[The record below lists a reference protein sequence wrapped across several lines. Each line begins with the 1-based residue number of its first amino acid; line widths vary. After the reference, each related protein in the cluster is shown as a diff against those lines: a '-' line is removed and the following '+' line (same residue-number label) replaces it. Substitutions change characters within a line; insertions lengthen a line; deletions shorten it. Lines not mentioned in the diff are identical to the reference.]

1 MVRVWDTCIIVG
13 NKGWGGRQDRGRKGK
28 DLLGRE
34 GRQGGE
40 RGGAIKRGYLGCAR
54 NLGTG
59 VRGGSVGNIRGGR
72 QVQQPCLGNAREDRG
87 GRGWGLGGGEG
98 GGGGRQMWI
107 LGCISIYTYNALH
120 HF

>member
-59 VRGGSVGNIRGGR
+59 VRGVPVGNIRMGVRCSNLAWETRGKIEVGVGG
-72 QVQQPCLGNAREDRG
+72 A
-87 GRGWGLGGGEG
+87 GGGDADVDFG
-98 GGGGRQMWI
+98 VHF
-107 LGCISIYTYNALH
+107 YLH
-120 HF
+120 I